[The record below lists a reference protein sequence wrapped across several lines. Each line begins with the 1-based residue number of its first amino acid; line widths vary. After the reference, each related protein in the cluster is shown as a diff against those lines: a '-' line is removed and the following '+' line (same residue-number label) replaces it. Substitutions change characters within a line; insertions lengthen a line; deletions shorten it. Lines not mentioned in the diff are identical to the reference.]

1 MKSIKLNILLFLPAI
16 LLILIQLKG
25 LAQSDDNTIT
35 PEAFNWMSKTSINI
49 KKTYDNY
56 QSFIDEHDPI
66 FLFDFNT
73 IQTERNNYLIPS
85 SLGDLSVG
93 PIQGELAMYFRK
105 QTKKDLKLGFFLCG
119 NSLDLQI
126 NKELHP
132 TLRDTLGPYGD
143 LYGWK
148 IGKMI
153 FAISTTFNQNVE
165 ISLGALG
172 TNRPHI
178 TFDNNGTEQFDII
191 FNDEEDEYSTSLI
204 KSEFFFIGTFYG
216 YKFGTFYEFSEREFS
231 LIELK
236 KNINLGKKNGEAGLG
251 LRHYSFRKTF
261 QAGFEYSN
269 PTLLSVISVDFESY
283 WNIYKNGQWNDLGYI
298 ILSSGVSIF
307 KDRQQK
313 EIDRVK
319 KDFFIE
325 IKGGVSYSKN
335 IFNEGLTGYS
345 CTMDFIN
352 IWGWWHSSFKVG
364 YSYNYFDYLSRLPL
378 KNEHGIIIAG
388 RIMIQDFTRLRKR
401 LRLND

>member
-1 MKSIKLNILLFLPAI
+1 MKSIKLNILLLPAI
-16 LLILIQLKG
+16 LLILIQNKG

-56 QSFIDEHDPI
+56 QNFIDEHDPI

-73 IQTERNNYLIPS
+73 IQVGENDNYLIPS
-85 SLGDLSVG
+85 SLGDLNVG
-93 PIQGELAMYFRK
+93 PIQGELAMYRRW
-105 QTKKDLKLGFFLCG
+105 QTKKDLKLGFFLCV

-126 NKELHP
+126 NEELHP

-143 LYGWK
+143 LYGWNSGK
-148 IGKMI
+148 IIM
-153 FAISTTFNQNVE
+153 STSATFNQNIE
-165 ISLGALG
+165 ITLGVLLSYA
-172 TNRPHI
+172 PYI
-178 TFDNNGTEQFDII
+178 TIANDGTEQFDI
-191 FNDEEDEYSTSLI
+191 FYDEEKEEYFTTLD
-204 KSEFFFIGTFYG
+204 KDEFFFIGTFYG

-236 KNINLGKKNGEAGLG
+236 KNINLGVKAGEVGLG
-251 LRHYSFRKTF
+251 LRHYSFRKTY
-261 QAGFEYSN
+261 QAGFEYN
-269 PTLLSVISVDFESY
+269 HPTLLSVISVDFETY

-298 ILSSGVSIF
+298 MLSSGVSIF

-325 IKGGVSYSKN
+325 IKGGISYSKD
-335 IFNEGLTGYS
+335 IFYEGLTGYY
-345 CTMDFIN
+345 CTVDFIN
-352 IWGWWHSSFKVG
+352 ILRWWHSFKVG

-378 KNEHGIIIAG
+378 KNEHGIVIAG
-388 RIMIQDFTRLRKR
+388 RFMIQDFSRLRKR